1 MYNLNYNITNCRL
14 NKPQGRPFVP
24 SPRTDPY
31 SASLVLAIPGAIFKN
46 GYVNVFNQINAFDD
60 IAPYISSGSI
70 LNETTG
76 QYNAYTTTHSLD
88 ITGSYGYYSASTT
101 TNNFSNVGYETSLL
115 FSGSVGLRVSK
126 DTGVGNGVNISTT
139 KPFVIETWA
148 AFDVTSSVITTGSQ
162 GEAVLTLGTRKL
174 GSKYI
179 EGNPLTSSWL
189 AVVNYAGQGFPTNF
203 GVNKSGSI
211 LFAGD
216 SFKNGNPEIETVAYP
231 ASSSLGT
238 PGQFRHFAISNTP
251 ISGVQSI
258 IRTYADGICQST
270 QQFNYDFD
278 DNPTLF
284 VQLFGDEG
292 EGILNPVSASQVP
305 GGYFQDFR
313 MYNGSNKNYTG
324 SLIPIPQ
331 SMIIGK
337 VEPYPQYNP

>member
-14 NKPQGRPFVP
+14 NKPQGKPFIP

-46 GYVNVFNQINAFDD
+46 GYVNVFNQISPFDD
-60 IAPYISSGSI
+60 IAPYISSGAFF
-70 LNETTG
+70 NESTG
-76 QYNAYTTTHSLD
+76 KYNSYNTTHSLNL
-88 ITGSYGYYSASTT
+88 TGSYGYYSASVNV
-101 TNNFSNVGYETSLL
+101 NNFANVGYETSLL
-115 FSGSVGLRVSK
+115 FSGSVGLIVSK

-139 KPFVIETWA
+139 KPFVIETFA
-148 AFDVTSSVITTGSQ
+148 AFAITSSLITGSMSEPSQ
-162 GEAVLTLGTRKL
+162 SFGTRIL
-174 GSKYI
+174 ASKYI
-179 EGNPLTSSWL
+179 QGNPLTSSWL
-189 AVVNYAGQGFPTNF
+189 AEVNYAGQGYPPNF

-216 SFKNGNPEIETVAYP
+216 AYKNGNPSVETVAYP
-231 ASSSLGT
+231 ASSSLGI
-238 PGQFRHFAISNTP
+238 PNQFRHFAVSNTP

-258 IRTYADGICQST
+258 IRTYVDGICQST
-270 QQFNYDFD
+270 QQFDYDFD

-292 EGILNPVSASQVP
+292 EGLNPVSASQIA

-313 MYNGSNKNYTG
+313 MYNGTNKNYTG
-324 SLIPIPQ
+324 SLIPIPS
-331 SMIIGK
+331 SMIIGR